1 MRKSKL
7 FIEYDY
13 NFDLCGIISQAK
25 DYKLAWSINQILN
38 IHLVKGSDIQLEY
51 LDQDNVFVSNF
62 IYETENSI
70 LRILKNRSDQENDT
84 KPLLL
89 PELSNFDYFIM
100 SHDSGDAF
108 DMNDIIKTL
117 KELDIVQYVQSIN
130 VSKLKSKEN
139 LIFYNEKKS
148 EL

>member
-13 NFDLCGIISQAK
+13 NFDLAGIISQAK

-38 IHLVKGSDIQLEY
+38 IHLVKGPDIELEY
-51 LDQDNVFVSNF
+51 LDQENVLVSNF

-70 LRILKNRSDQENDT
+70 LRILKNRSDQENET

-89 PELSNFDYFIM
+89 PELSDFDFFIM

-108 DMNDIIKTL
+108 DMKEILKSLKTLDII
-117 KELDIVQYVQSIN
+117 QYVQLID

-139 LIFYNEKKS
+139 LIF
-148 EL
+148 